1 MRSDT
6 VTRIGELWRD
16 ESGTTTVEYALLAA
30 LLAAVSVL
38 AVSQL
43 GESTHDLIEQDKS
56 YYEYEGGQ

>member
-6 VTRIGELWRD
+6 VTRIRELWRD

-38 AVSQL
+38 AVSEL

-56 YYEYEGGQ
+56 YYEGGQ

>member
-6 VTRIGELWRD
+6 VSRIRELWRD

-38 AVSQL
+38 AVSEL

-56 YYEYEGGQ
+56 YYEGGQ